1 VVEVAVKGAKRI
13 MDYENGLV
21 RERSGLTE
29 DDSSI
34 SALRISLSL
43 SLFLCLLQKIKSKL
57 HYNN

>member
-1 VVEVAVKGAKRI
+1 MVEVAVKGAKRI

-43 SLFLCLLQKIKSKL
+43 SLFLCLLKKIKSKL

>member
-1 VVEVAVKGAKRI
+1 MVEVAVKGAKRI

-21 RERSGLTE
+21 RERSGKE

-43 SLFLCLLQKIKSKL
+43 SLSSLFTTKNKV
-57 HYNN
+57 

>member
-1 VVEVAVKGAKRI
+1 
-13 MDYENGLV
+13 MDYEWISELWCNF

-43 SLFLCLLQKIKSKL
+43 SLSLFLCLLQKIKSKL